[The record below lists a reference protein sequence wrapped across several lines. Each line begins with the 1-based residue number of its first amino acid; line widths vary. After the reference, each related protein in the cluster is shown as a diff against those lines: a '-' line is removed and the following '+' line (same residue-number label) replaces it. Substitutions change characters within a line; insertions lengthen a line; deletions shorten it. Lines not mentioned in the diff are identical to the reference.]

1 MWVALCGWPMILHL
15 LISHFY
21 PLQCDIISLTNLKIT
36 QAIRLLISFCKH
48 GILLGLQYF
57 KFLFI
62 YERIL
67 NRIIIQIFGT
77 FILSLVFAETVTY
90 GTGFAKNLPC
100 TQNLRSILGHYLV
113 IVSFSSRNFNFSNA
127 RGRALPLSHY
137 AFVLYKTRN
146 LYVFQ

>member
-77 FILSLVFAETVTY
+77 FILSLVFAETVCDWIC
-90 GTGFAKNLPC
+90 KNPPLH
-100 TQNLRSILGHYLV
+100 TKSEI
-113 IVSFSSRNFNFSNA
+113 NF
-127 RGRALPLSHY
+127 RPL
-137 AFVLYKTRN
+137 FGDC
-146 LYVFQ
+146 